1 MVRAG
6 WHGVAR
12 TCTGCLPVGA
22 RSHELPS
29 CPAMAQQRPFLFRST
44 TVACVLSVAMLATAG
59 VPGTVRAQSTT
70 LRPLADAADIALGAA
85 VDVDA
90 LEDAGY
96 RTLLVD
102 HVNLVS
108 TKGDLSMTVV
118 QPEQGVFDFSQAET
132 IVDFAVEHDMATRG
146 HELIGGAVPGWVSA
160 GSWTAESLAQVLRD
174 HVTAVVGH
182 FRERNPGV
190 IVQWDVV
197 GDAFLA
203 DGTPRATIWQ
213 QVIGDDYLRIAFEA
227 AREADPDA
235 LLFYDDFYDDVA
247 VTQDAVASG
256 VPIVPGAN
264 AERTTCDA
272 VPKCDGV
279 RDRIAALVAD
289 GVPIDGIGFQ
299 SHLFSPD
306 PADFTQLTDWVGQ
319 LGLQWAVTEFDV
331 PLPVTE
337 ISNPETLD
345 FQAQVYADALAACTD
360 ASDCD
365 TFVTWGISD
374 RFSTIPTET
383 GGAFGGALWFDAN
396 DQPKPAFEAMAEVLT
411 QRGQATSAP
420 STNPAGALAADSTVD
435 STAAPAVDG
444 GDGDD
449 RGPVVAVLVGLAALG
464 VIAAVITIARRRS
477 SSSSATER

>member
-1 MVRAG
+1 
-6 WHGVAR
+6 
-12 TCTGCLPVGA
+12 
-22 RSHELPS
+22 
-29 CPAMAQQRPFLFRST
+29 MAQQRPFLFRST

-90 LEDAGY
+90 LDDTGY
-96 RTLLVD
+96 QTLLVD

-108 TKGDLSMTVV
+108 TKGDLSMAVV

-132 IVDFAVEHDMATRG
+132 IVDFGVEHDMATRG
-146 HELIGGAVPGWVSA
+146 HELIGEAVPGWVSA
-160 GSWTAESLAQVLRD
+160 ASWTAESLAQVLRD
-174 HVTAVVGH
+174 HVSAVVGH

-306 PADFTQLTDWVGQ
+306 PADFTQFTDWVGQ

-360 ASDCD
+360 AVRLRHLRHLGDQRSVLDDSDGDGRGLRRCALVRRERPTQAGVRGD
-365 TFVTWGISD
+365 GRGADPTGSGDVGSIDESRWCARCRLD
-374 RFSTIPTET
+374 RRFHRRARCRRRRRRRPRPGRRRA
-383 GGAFGGALWFDAN
+383 GGAGCPRCD
-396 DQPKPAFEAMAEVLT
+396 
-411 QRGQATSAP
+411 
-420 STNPAGALAADSTVD
+420 
-435 STAAPAVDG
+435 
-444 GDGDD
+444 
-449 RGPVVAVLVGLAALG
+449 
-464 VIAAVITIARRRS
+464 RRS
-477 SSSSATER
+477 DHHRPPPVLLLLTTTER